1 MRPFADRLEGNGQ
14 RKSRNVSK
22 KVSRAKR
29 KKIKQ
34 GIYQPS
40 LFDRRRG
47 GQPGNTNAVKHGLY
61 SRKFAPDEVEAL
73 SGMQEGLQDE
83 IDMMRVNISR
93 LLDYARSLSALEKS
107 LKPEDYIA
115 LHNVIAKEAATVA
128 RLMQVNKALNDAQN
142 VGVHAQL
149 LAALEEVNANLSL
162 Q

>member
-1 MRPFADRLEGNGQ
+1 MT
-14 RKSRNVSK
+14 K
-22 KVSRAKR
+22 KPSRAKR
-29 KKIKQ
+29 KKAKRE

-40 LFDRRRG
+40 LFEKRRG

-61 SRKFAPDEVEAL
+61 SAKFSPEEAESL
-73 SGMQEGLQDE
+73 TGMREGLQDE
-83 IDMMRVNISR
+83 IDLMRVNISR
-93 LLDYARSLSALEKS
+93 LMDYCRSLHDLEKS
-107 LKPEDYIA
+107 LKPEEYIA
-115 LHNVIAKEAATVA
+115 LHNVLAKEAATVA

>member
-1 MRPFADRLEGNGQ
+1 M
-14 RKSRNVSK
+14 SK

-29 KKIKQ
+29 KKLKRE

-40 LFDRRRG
+40 LFERRRG

-61 SRKFAPDEVEAL
+61 SAKFSPDELESL
-73 SGMQEGLQDE
+73 SGMREGLQDE
-83 IDMMRVNISR
+83 IDLMRVNISR
-93 LLDYARSLSALEKS
+93 LMTYCKELHDIEKQ
-107 LKPEDYIA
+107 LKPEEYIA

-149 LAALEEVNANLSL
+149 LAALEEVNASL
-162 Q
+162 AMQ